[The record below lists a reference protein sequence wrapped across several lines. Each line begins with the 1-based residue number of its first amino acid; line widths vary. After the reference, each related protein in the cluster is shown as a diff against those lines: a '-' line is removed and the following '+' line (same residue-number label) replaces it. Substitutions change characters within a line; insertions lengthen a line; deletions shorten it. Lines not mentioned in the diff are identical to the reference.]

1 MRKFGPQ
8 YDEEMCFRLRSND
21 LLNWIHRNV
30 DTTQPR
36 GACVVWSTIY
46 QTYLRDYHS
55 RFSNDNDLMVFL
67 RENPLVGEISP
78 FELLGKMSFDKN
90 VDTDLKNFLLKV
102 YEIIPNESELVCL
115 DTEINNGECLTTY
128 HSDIL
133 KTYDKITKHWDRF
146 RSTNPITTVRFLK
159 ELANHDKKRTISI
172 HTFNIMVS
180 KLVLKLFFM
189 TEIHLFNLI
198 FVMISCKHAKFFK

>member
-1 MRKFGPQ
+1 
-8 YDEEMCFRLRSND
+8 
-21 LLNWIHRNV
+21 
-30 DTTQPR
+30 
-36 GACVVWSTIY
+36 
-46 QTYLRDYHS
+46 
-55 RFSNDNDLMVFL
+55 
-67 RENPLVGEISP
+67 
-78 FELLGKMSFDKN
+78 MSFDKN

-102 YEIIPNESELVCL
+102 YEIIPDESELVCL